1 MSLLIQA
8 MKPDPMSGNGRLR
21 LRRKLRQAF
30 GLMLL
35 LTLLAGGGLMLDL
48 GRLPLQ
54 AGAIVPGR
62 TAAET
67 PALAIQTQA
76 RARRGILGFTVLVLA
91 GLATTYLFLQRRL
104 IVPLEHAAAAGRRMA
119 EGRLDQTLPVEIPD
133 EIGQINE
140 NMNTLGVNLQE
151 LIVLV
156 WNQTGNSVRDLDHLR
171 QGLPPQGTAEAA
183 TVIGRLQQDL
193 GDMQRMVKAFDL
205 YDVVLTGTTARAA
218 QGVGVSDPRPH
229 NGAHKE

>member
-1 MSLLIQA
+1 
-8 MKPDPMSGNGRLR
+8 
-21 LRRKLRQAF
+21 
-30 GLMLL
+30 
-35 LTLLAGGGLMLDL
+35 
-48 GRLPLQ
+48 
-54 AGAIVPGR
+54 
-62 TAAET
+62 
-67 PALAIQTQA
+67 
-76 RARRGILGFTVLVLA
+76 
-91 GLATTYLFLQRRL
+91 
-104 IVPLEHAAAAGRRMA
+104 
-119 EGRLDQTLPVEIPD
+119 
-133 EIGQINE
+133 
-140 NMNTLGVNLQE
+140 